1 MKSFLTIALAVMV
14 GWFGHESLADPA
26 KTADY
31 KPVVAVVQEGD
42 TLEKIIH
49 RAQKVY
55 GDYRDWRVIA
65 HQAKEDNSLESF
77 IYPGQFIILRMVVK

>member
-1 MKSFLTIALAVMV
+1 MKSFLTIVLAVMV
-14 GWFGHESLADPA
+14 GWFGHESLVAPA
-26 KTADY
+26 KPADY
-31 KPVVAVVQEGD
+31 KPIVAVVREGD
-42 TLEKIIH
+42 TLEQVIH
-49 RAQKVY
+49 RAQKSY